1 MKNKIKKELMLLLL
15 VSFFANLLLFSRQS
29 MELASK
35 GLLIWY
41 QNMIPSLFPFMVF
54 SGYLVKSGLAG
65 RFSRLLKP
73 FLGCFFPSDGSML
86 YALFMGFFCGFPMG
100 AKVVAD
106 LLESRQINEKQ
117 GEYLLAFC
125 NNIGP
130 LYLLGYVIPLFGWNH
145 ISTVFLLF
153 YGVPLAYGF
162 CLQFSGSYKKELK
175 ERAIPREEYA
185 PSFPG
190 PMEVHG
196 SYLFSFQI
204 SLEKA
209 IEQMTLLGGCMVF
222 FNCLQIYPRLL
233 GLCMSAGPF
242 RDIYVQYL
250 YGPLCCLLEIGGG
263 LQTLS
268 LSDSSLMALCYLTFG
283 GLSCIMQ
290 TGFILRK
297 TQLRLSTYLKHKL
310 LQATILA
317 LLLLLL
323 GLL

>member
-1 MKNKIKKELMLLLL
+1 MKNKIKKELIILL
-15 VSFFANLLLFSRQS
+15 VISFFANLLLFSRQS

-41 QNMIPSLFPFMVF
+41 QKMIPSLFPFMVF
-54 SGYLVKSGLAG
+54 SGFLVRSGLSVHL
-65 RFSRLLKP
+65 SRLLRP
-73 FLGCFFPSDGSML
+73 FLGIFFPADGPIL

-130 LYLLGYVIPLFGWNH
+130 LYLLGYVIPLFGWSQ
-145 ISTVFLLF
+145 IAAVFLLF
-153 YGVPLAYGF
+153 YGVPLVYGF
-162 CLQFSGSYKKELK
+162 CLQSLGSYKNALK
-175 ERAIPREEYA
+175 KRAIPRKEYIPSSLA
-185 PSFPG
+185 PK
-190 PMEVHG
+190 EVHG
-196 SYLFSFQI
+196 GYLFSFQV

-233 GLCMSAGPF
+233 GLCMSSGSF
-242 RDIYVQYL
+242 RNIYVQYL
-250 YGPLCCLLEIGGG
+250 YGPLCCLMEIGGG
-263 LQTLS
+263 LQALS
-268 LSDSSLMALCYLTFG
+268 STDSSLMALCFLTFG

-297 TQLRLSTYLKHKL
+297 TALRLSVYLKHKL
-310 LQATILA
+310 IQSSILF

-323 GLL
+323 EQF

>member
-1 MKNKIKKELMLLLL
+1 MLLLL

-29 MELASK
+29 MGLASK

-130 LYLLGYVIPLFGWNH
+130 LCDPVVWLEPYIHRFSSLLW
-145 ISTVFLLF
+145 
-153 YGVPLAYGF
+153 
-162 CLQFSGSYKKELK
+162 
-175 ERAIPREEYA
+175 R
-185 PSFPG
+185 
-190 PMEVHG
+190 
-196 SYLFSFQI
+196 
-204 SLEKA
+204 
-209 IEQMTLLGGCMVF
+209 
-222 FNCLQIYPRLL
+222 
-233 GLCMSAGPF
+233 SAGLWLLPAVF
-242 RDIYVQYL
+242 R
-250 YGPLCCLLEIGGG
+250 
-263 LQTLS
+263 
-268 LSDSSLMALCYLTFG
+268 
-283 GLSCIMQ
+283 
-290 TGFILRK
+290 
-297 TQLRLSTYLKHKL
+297 QL
-310 LQATILA
+310 
-317 LLLLLL
+317 
-323 GLL
+323 